1 MKVLFDRNYP
11 KYLVDA
17 LQLIHKL
24 DTAKSYS
31 VRYWEKQDE
40 SAANNPIVFILDR
53 SKKGLD
59 ITTLKHYEAGYRVF
73 AFKLPGKQKIDLF
86 NFSLTVLNLW
96 PKVLNAVKVEETAF
110 VYTYR
115 YGGRKLRKA
124 ISNEPITAKLDSIN
138 N

>member
-17 LQLIHKL
+17 LQLIHTL
-24 DTAKSYS
+24 DTAKLYNI
-31 VRYWEKQDE
+31 RYWEKQDE
-40 SAANNPIVFILDR
+40 NENNNPVVFILDR

-73 AFKLPGKQKIDLF
+73 AFKLPGKQKINLF
-86 NFSLTVLNLW
+86 TFSLSVLNLW
-96 PKVLNAVKVEETAF
+96 PKVLDKVKEKEKPF
-110 VYTYR
+110 VYTYK

-124 ISNEPITAKLDSIN
+124 KECK
-138 N
+138 